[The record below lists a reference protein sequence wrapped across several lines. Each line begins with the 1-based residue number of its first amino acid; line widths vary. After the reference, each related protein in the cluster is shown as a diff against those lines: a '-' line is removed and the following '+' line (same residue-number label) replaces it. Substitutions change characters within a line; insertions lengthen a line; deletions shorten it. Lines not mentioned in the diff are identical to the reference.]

1 MTNSFVIVANMVNN
15 IICHS
20 NLRRKFVKVS
30 EFIYIDVCGPMS
42 ETSIGGSKYFLLFKD
57 DKSSFRHTYF
67 LKYKNEV
74 INKFKEFEQLLGVQ
88 LCFRRLPI
96 DGFSGK

>member
-15 IICHS
+15 IICRS

-30 EFIYIDVCGPMS
+30 EFIYIDVRCPRRQS
-42 ETSIGGSKYFLLFKD
+42 EALDSSFLLFKD

-67 LKYKNEV
+67 LKYKSEV